1 MAVIGVSAMLARG
14 SARGLGALGGWSSC
28 WLGDSGALS
37 VAALLV
43 LWRDEAAGTTV
54 LEEPFFPLSGSLAEE
69 GEARAEGGDIAK
81 VETWPSLDG
90 RLYST
95 RTVGVSA
102 RCASQTR
109 QAPRRAVQPPIA
121 ARSLVHSTLSSSP
134 ERHAN

>member
-1 MAVIGVSAMLARG
+1 MLARG

-69 GEARAEGGDIAK
+69 GDARAEGGDIAK

-102 RCASQTR
+102 RCARLGKHRGGRSNLPS
-109 QAPRRAVQPPIA
+109 PR
-121 ARSLVHSTLSSSP
+121 ARWCTAH
-134 ERHAN
+134 

>member
-1 MAVIGVSAMLARG
+1 MRVEAAGLLGSLVAGARGDSAMLARG

-95 RTVGVSA
+95 RL
-102 RCASQTR
+102 
-109 QAPRRAVQPPIA
+109 PW
-121 ARSLVHSTLSSSP
+121 
-134 ERHAN
+134 E